1 MTEEEK
7 EAIENLTNLLS
18 QRNEKQVKITTY
30 DLFGDIK
37 TVLNLIQKQEKTI
50 NKLKRHNKEL
60 LRKLRNRVKEVK
72 KLTKYSF
79 YKKEFATLNKKLK
92 EKNKQI
98 DLMAQCIDIEL
109 SSLRL
114 SIILNKNVKP
124 LESYKDEIKQYF
136 EKKAEQ
142 EKGDK
147 DE

>member
-37 TVLNLIQKQEKTI
+37 TVLNIIQKQEKTI

-136 EKKAEQ
+136 EKQTEQ
-142 EKGDK
+142 QRGDK
-147 DE
+147 DA

>member
-1 MTEEEK
+1 M
-7 EAIENLTNLLS
+7 
-18 QRNEKQVKITTY
+18 
-30 DLFGDIK
+30 
-37 TVLNLIQKQEKTI
+37 
-50 NKLKRHNKEL
+50 
-60 LRKLRNRVKEVK
+60 RKLRNRVKEVK

-142 EKGDK
+142 ERGDK